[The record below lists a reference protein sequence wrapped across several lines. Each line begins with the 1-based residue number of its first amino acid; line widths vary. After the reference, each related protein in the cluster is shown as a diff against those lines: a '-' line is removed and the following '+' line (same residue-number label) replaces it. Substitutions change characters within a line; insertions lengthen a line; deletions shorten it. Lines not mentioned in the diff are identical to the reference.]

1 MGWDEACQLGDRP
14 QMNPQTY
21 SEALDLEQLGREH
34 DAPPRL
40 VYPWPPPLVSTPPGR
55 PNQSGKK
62 KKKKIVHS
70 LAPVATYFHP
80 ASDQMSPSPPPPSW
94 PSALSETSSGRTRGS
109 ELHRLAI
116 PKMPKHTHANQTFWV
131 CS

>member
-55 PNQSGKK
+55 PNQSEKK
-62 KKKKIVHS
+62 RKKIVHS

-80 ASDQMSPSPPPPSW
+80 ASDQMSPPSSW